1 MEQEKPA
8 RRDHGDSSAED
19 DAGGRQ
25 NGSQRRE
32 QLAEDTESTLDEID
46 DVLEE
51 DAEQFVRSYVQKGG
65 Q

>member
-1 MEQEKPA
+1 MQQERPS
-8 RRDHGDSSAED
+8 RNDHGDSSEEND
-19 DAGGRQ
+19 ENGQ
-25 NGSQRRE
+25 QTGSQRRE
-32 QLAEDTESTLDEID
+32 QLADDTETTLDEID

>member
-1 MEQEKPA
+1 MQQERPSRNEKRDPA
-8 RRDHGDSSAED
+8 AEN
-19 DAGGRQ
+19 AETREPE
-25 NGSQRRE
+25 GSQRRE
-32 QLAEDTESTLDEID
+32 QLADDTDSTLEEID